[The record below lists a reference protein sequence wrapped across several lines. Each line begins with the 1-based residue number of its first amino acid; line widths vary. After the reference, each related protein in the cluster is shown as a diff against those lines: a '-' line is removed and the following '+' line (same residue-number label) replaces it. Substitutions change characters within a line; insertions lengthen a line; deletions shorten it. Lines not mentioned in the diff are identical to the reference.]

1 VSGLRGRTYSERL
14 AELDLPSLAER
25 RMEADMVQTYKILS
39 DDSVNYSEKWFV
51 KMENGRYTRRSTG
64 MMLRLPRAAHN
75 FRRGFFSCRL
85 PEHWNN
91 LPREVKEAG
100 HAGQFKSRY
109 RTHLKNR

>member
-1 VSGLRGRTYSERL
+1 
-14 AELDLPSLAER
+14 
-25 RMEADMVQTYKILS
+25 MEADMVQTYKILS
-39 DDSVNYSEKWFV
+39 DESENYGENWFV
-51 KMENGRYTRRSTG
+51 KMENGRHTRRSTG

-75 FRRGFFSCRL
+75 FRRGFFSCRV

-91 LPREVKEAG
+91 LPWEVKEAG